1 MDKKPTALVLNVLG
15 QGWAFTT
22 NKEAPSLVSALATL
36 LNFEHDELLLSQEKE
51 GERIRGGSSPGPIHA
66 ECPPLTLS
74 RCAVCEAPAMVM
86 AVHSQ
91 TIQIP
96 PCPNGWSSLW
106 IGYSFV
112 MVSV

>member
-1 MDKKPTALVLNVLG
+1 
-15 QGWAFTT
+15 
-22 NKEAPSLVSALATL
+22 
-36 LNFEHDELLLSQEKE
+36 
-51 GERIRGGSSPGPIHA
+51 
-66 ECPPLTLS
+66 
-74 RCAVCEAPAMVM
+74 MVM

-112 MVSV
+112 MVSVGVTLSNHVVKIWLKP